1 MKIPNLNIRGAV
13 RNMLSLGT
21 KSSSPAVQ
29 CFLTGDDIDRPQLKL
44 NEPYSQSPWIN
55 IAVSVLAENLAHIP
69 FRISRSKRGADDV
82 IESGPVIDLFENPHP
97 SLT

>member
-1 MKIPNLNIRGAV
+1 MTIKNVKTAV
-13 RNMLSLGT
+13 RNFLGLET
-21 KSSSPAVQ
+21 KSTSPTITAWINGEDLDAPQCRLVQ
-29 CFLTGDDIDRPQLKL
+29 
-44 NEPYSQSPWIN
+44 PYSQSAWVY

-97 SLT
+97 SLTR